1 MESASRIRS
10 KRISFS
16 FFRNFVF
23 GRTRFRYVLAVVVVV
38 IIAVVVVGF
47 VVVAVVVAAAS
58 ALLLHLKRC
67 LQNAFGLL

>member
-1 MESASRIRS
+1 MYGECI
-10 KRISFS
+10 KNSFIKNLIQ

-23 GRTRFRYVLAVVVVV
+23 GRTRFRYVLAGVVV

-47 VVVAVVVAAAS
+47 VVVVVAAAS